1 MLTAQVFV
9 CRQKF
14 SGLSWSCSPELPNS
28 LMQTAYHFLASYF
41 SVAENSV
48 KDIQYRQLL
57 EWTKGCLYFNHV
69 TNLVDRSTISM
80 YLDEY
85 IGQFLFEQH
94 NPFRSEQLSR
104 KALEQVIN
112 LKTDELRNLPDITAS
127 KVMLSPAADRLLQ
140 IVVSAST
147 LAQVKSFSDEAGT
160 LHIAEATEMLQK
172 LIKVVDQPARWKKQM
187 NSTAGELA
195 RVRVIRLE
203 VGHVEKEAHK
213 IREEIDNMELCLLEG
228 FWPSPATLATIGHV
242 LQGLTPLQWRAS
254 FPTASSKLA
263 EWVERVESIV
273 TYLPSLLNSR
283 ELQVM
288 SLSRLANPSRFIL
301 ALLLET
307 GGNPDGLSLKVE
319 MVDKNKELEQLHAGC
334 YLDTLYLYGG
344 RIVDG
349 EIYGATDHGKL
360 WQDIGLVK
368 VTPVETSRT
377 IGARVVQLPLHTRLL
392 LNNTEEEDDPPVLYI
407 SMRADLHQSFWTL
420 KKAKFFLIPPTV

>member
-1 MLTAQVFV
+1 
-9 CRQKF
+9 
-14 SGLSWSCSPELPNS
+14 
-28 LMQTAYHFLASYF
+28 MQTAYHFLASYF

-368 VTPVETSRT
+368 VTPVETART

>member
-1 MLTAQVFV
+1 
-9 CRQKF
+9 
-14 SGLSWSCSPELPNS
+14 
-28 LMQTAYHFLASYF
+28 MQTAYHFLASYF
-41 SVAENSV
+41 SVSENSV

-57 EWTKGCLYFNHV
+57 EWTKDCLYFNHV

-112 LKTDELRNLPDITAS
+112 SKTDELRNLPDITAN

-147 LAQVKSFSDEAGT
+147 LAQVKSFTDEAGT
-160 LHIAEATEMLQK
+160 LHIAEATELLQK
-172 LIKVVDQPARWKKQM
+172 LIKVLDQPARWPKQVV
-187 NSTAGELA
+187 STGGESA
-195 RVRVIRLE
+195 MVRVVRLE
-203 VGHVEKEAHK
+203 VEHVEKEAHK

-228 FWPSPATLATIGHV
+228 FWPSPATLNTIRQV
-242 LQGLTPLQWRAS
+242 LEGLTPLQWRAS

-263 EWVERVESIV
+263 EWVDRVESIV
-273 TYLPSLLNSR
+273 TYLPSLLNTK

-288 SLSRLANPSRFIL
+288 SLSRLANPARFIL

-307 GGNPDGLSLKVE
+307 GGNPDGLSLRVE
-319 MVDKNKELEQLHAGC
+319 MVDKSKELEQLHAGC

-344 RIVDG
+344 RMVDG
-349 EIYGATDHGKL
+349 EIYGASDDGL
-360 WQDIGLVK
+360 WHDIGLVK
-368 VTPVETSRT
+368 VSPVETSRT
-377 IGARVVQLPLHTRLL
+377 IGARVVQVPLHTRLI
-392 LNNTEEEDDPPVLYI
+392 LNNNEEEDDPPVLYI
-407 SMRADLHQSFWTL
+407 SMKADLHQSFWTL

>member
-1 MLTAQVFV
+1 
-9 CRQKF
+9 
-14 SGLSWSCSPELPNS
+14 
-28 LMQTAYHFLASYF
+28 MQTAYHFLASYF
-41 SVAENSV
+41 SISENSV
-48 KDIQYRQLL
+48 KDIQYKQLL

-94 NPFRSEQLSR
+94 NPFRSQQLSR

-112 LKTDELRNLPDITAS
+112 SKTDELRNLPEIKAG

-140 IVVSAST
+140 MLVSTST
-147 LAQVKSFSDEAGT
+147 LVQVKSFSTEAGA
-160 LHIAEATEMLQK
+160 LNIAEATEMLQK
-172 LIKVVDQPARWKKQM
+172 LIKVVDQPARWQRHG
-187 NSTAGELA
+187 SSVGGELA
-195 RVRVIRLE
+195 RTRVIKLE
-203 VGHVEKEAHK
+203 VEHVATVAPK

-228 FWPSPATLATIGHV
+228 FWPSPATLATIEQI
-242 LQGLTPLQWRAS
+242 LQGSTPPQWRAA
-254 FPTASSKLA
+254 FPSASSRLA
-263 EWVERVESIV
+263 EWVARVESIV
-273 TYLPSLLNSR
+273 TYLPTLLNSK
-283 ELQVM
+283 EQQVM

-307 GGNPDGLSLKVE
+307 GGNPDGLSLKLE
-319 MVDKNKELEQLHAGC
+319 MVDKSKELEQLHAGC

-344 RIVDG
+344 RMVDG
-349 EIYGATDHGKL
+349 EIYGATDHGDL

-368 VTPVETSRT
+368 VSPVETART
-377 IGARVVQLPLHTRLL
+377 IGARVVQVPLHTRLL
-392 LNNTEEEDDPPVLYI
+392 LNNDEEEDDPPVLYI